1 MMSDLPE
8 WNFNEKSECTF
19 ENDVWVYGCNED
31 IDMTIVNMS
40 DGLIVD
46 DLHFLFLDSKLSI
59 Q

>member
-8 WNFNEKSECTF
+8 WNFNEKSECTDDK
-19 ENDVWVYGCNED
+19 DVWVYGCNED
-31 IDMTIVNMS
+31 IDMSIVNMA